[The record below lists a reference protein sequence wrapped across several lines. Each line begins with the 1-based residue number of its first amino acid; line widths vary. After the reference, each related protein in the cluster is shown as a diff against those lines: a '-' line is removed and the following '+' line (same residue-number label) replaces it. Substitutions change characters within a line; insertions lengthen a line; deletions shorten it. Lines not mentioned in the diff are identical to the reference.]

1 MNNTT
6 TFISVAEI
14 QKVLDVSEAKAYRI
28 VRSLNSELKKNGF
41 WVLQGKVSRQYFN
54 ERFYGVQSKE
64 GGEGNGIRSCFQM
77 LVFGQPLD
85 CVLCWY
91 LRIWCLAFFH

>member
-1 MNNTT
+1 MNKST

-41 WVLQGKVSRQYFN
+41 LVLQGKVSRQYFN
-54 ERFYGVQSKE
+54 ERFYGVQNKE
-64 GGEGNGIRSCFQM
+64 GGEENGS
-77 LVFGQPLD
+77 L
-85 CVLCWY
+85 
-91 LRIWCLAFFH
+91 

>member
-14 QKVLDVSEAKAYRI
+14 QKVLDVSEAKEYRI

-41 WVLQGKVSRQYFN
+41 LVLQGKVSRQYFN

-64 GGEGNGIRSCFQM
+64 GGEENSS
-77 LVFGQPLD
+77 L
-85 CVLCWY
+85 
-91 LRIWCLAFFH
+91 